1 MGALALTVPSR
12 AGTLSGGLAVAATDT
27 ISRDKL
33 GSRGVLLEIINGNA
47 GADAMTISDASAT
60 ASEAAA
66 AALAPSVAAGAS
78 RIFKLHPSMAD
89 PITGL
94 ISITHGVTATVT
106 YKMYPRD

>member
-1 MGALALTVPSR
+1 MAALALTAPSR
-12 AGTLSGGLAVAATDT
+12 GGTVSTGLAVAAADT

-47 GADAMTISDASAT
+47 GADAMTISDASVT
-60 ASEAAA
+60 PSEAAA

-78 RIFKLHPSMAD
+78 KIFKILPSMAD
-89 PITGL
+89 PVTGL
-94 ISITHGVTATVT
+94 VSITHGVTATVT